1 MSTALCLSACHPHLL
16 TRPPYDVHQ
25 SLMRMDGA
33 TLGSLEVAQARQRM
47 AAAFQQPTLALAN
60 ATSPGSRF
68 FDLQVVSQGGYMSGP
83 GGLPLPGYRW
93 MSLGVDCGVE
103 AQEASQTVALRA
115 LAPSS
120 LPPSPMAASKRRIP
134 RQLSAG
140 GEAGLTLSQATALAL
155 QGVEAARR
163 ADVPLSLAILD
174 HGAHPKVLLTMD
186 GVPSGMAAAAVSKV
200 RASLDMQGSGGGVE
214 GGGLLGPCKV

>member
-1 MSTALCLSACHPHLL
+1 MFTRASCGWTA
-16 TRPPYDVHQ
+16 PPW
-25 SLMRMDGA
+25 
-33 TLGSLEVAQARQRM
+33 
-47 AAAFQQPTLALAN
+47 AAWRWPRLFVALAN

-68 FDLQVVSQGGYMSGP
+68 FDLQVLNQGGYMSGP

-93 MSLGVDCGVE
+93 MALGVDCGVE

-115 LAPSS
+115 VAPSS
-120 LPPSPMAASKRRIP
+120 LPPSPTASKRRIP
-134 RQLSAG
+134 RHLSAG

-174 HGAHPKVLLTMD
+174 HGAHVKVLLTMD
-186 GVPSGMAAAAVSKV
+186 GVPSGMAAAAMSKV
-200 RASLDMQGSGGGVE
+200 RAFITNDNNIYYNKCKKKRSDGQRKWGVEVAEAGGGWACLDLMFEV
-214 GGGLLGPCKV
+214 